1 MLRFAEEIVLLLL
14 DEERGAIVSAFPSR
28 SLNIVLAGAVLMDL
42 ALEDRIDTDLTQL
55 TVVSATPLDDALLDP
70 TLAALAQAAETRPV
84 SSWLTALAERGDTIR
99 DTVLAR
105 LVSRGILEAEGEG
118 LVFLSRFVSRA
129 RRYPS
134 IDGKTTE
141 EVKLRLMRVLFSDEI
156 PDPRDIVLICLADA
170 CGIFETILSKAE
182 RTEVQDRLDVVR
194 RLDLIGQA
202 VTQAI
207 RELEVASAPGPPL
220 QQRRE
225 IPQAPGLP
233 LVGNAVDMF
242 RGLHA
247 FFIKH
252 YRALG
257 PIFRIR
263 AFNRRFTVLVGP
275 EANRFVARD
284 TGHLRNYETWLPLY
298 TSLGITHLIIGMD
311 GPEHIRMRRAHA
323 DYYSRKLIEN
333 RMDEAVRI
341 MRDEM
346 AAWPSDTAIP
356 VLSAFQRIVT
366 TQLGRLIIN
375 TDPREYLDDFTFFFQ
390 TLLKMYFS
398 QQLPRWVSYLPRFRR
413 AHKRMEELT
422 QKILADHAS
431 ENHSTRPHDF
441 IDEILELN
449 RTDPHFMPETNL
461 LLTVLE
467 AFMAGLDTVSG
478 ICSFISYELLKHPD
492 LLARVTAEADAL
504 FTRGTPNLHN
514 LRQLDVTHRVA
525 LETLRRYPLSPL
537 TKRTVANSFEFG
549 DYHVPAGEQV
559 LIGFAVPHLMEE
571 YFPEPHRFDIDRYTP
586 ERAEHRQAGVYAPFG
601 VGAHQCLGR
610 GLAEVL
616 IALNIVTLVH
626 ATTITLDPP
635 DYTLKI
641 SQLPPV
647 RPDRSFKFRVV
658 RRG

>member
-14 DEERGAIVSAFPSR
+14 DEERGAIVSAFPSH

-55 TVVSATPLDDALLDP
+55 TVVSATPLDDELLDP
-70 TLAALAQAAETRPV
+70 TLAVLAQSPETRTV
-84 SSWLTALAERGDTIR
+84 SSWLTDIAERGDTIR

-105 LVSRGILEAEGEG
+105 LVSRGILEAEDEG
-118 LVFLSRFVSRA
+118 LVFLSRFVSRS

-134 IDGKTTE
+134 IDGKATE

-182 RTEVQDRLDVVR
+182 RTEVRERIDVAR

-207 RELEVASAPGPPL
+207 RELEEAAAPAPP

-233 LVGNAVDMF
+233 LVGNAVDMV

-252 YRALG
+252 YRTLG

-284 TGHLRNYETWLPLY
+284 TGHLRTYESWLPLN
-298 TSLGITHLIIGMD
+298 SDLGATHLLVGMD
-311 GPEHIRMRRAHA
+311 GSEHIRMRRMHI
-323 DYYSRKLIEN
+323 DHYSRKLLDN
-333 RMDEAVRI
+333 RTDEAIRI

-346 AAWPSDTAIP
+346 AAWPSDQAIP
-356 VLSAFQRIVT
+356 VQYAFQRIVT
-366 TQLGRLIIN
+366 TQLGQLITS
-375 TDPREYLDDFTFFFQ
+375 TDAREYLDDFIFFFQ
-390 TLLKMYFS
+390 TLLKVHFS
-398 QQLPRWVSYLPRFRR
+398 RHLPRWVTHLPRFRR
-413 AHKRMEELT
+413 AHKQMEELT
-422 QKILADHAS
+422 QKILADHAP
-431 ENHSTRPHDF
+431 EHRHTRPPDF
-441 IDEILELN
+441 IDEVLELN

-467 AFMAGLDTVSG
+467 AFMVGLDTVSSL
-478 ICSFISYELLKHPD
+478 CTFISYELLKQPE
-492 LLARVTAEADAL
+492 LLAGVTDEADAL
-504 FTRGTPNLHN
+504 FQQGTPSLNDV
-514 LRQLDVTHRVA
+514 RQLDVTHRVA
-525 LETLRRYPLSPL
+525 LETLRRYPLSPA
-537 TKRTVANSFEFG
+537 TVRTVANSFEFEG
-549 DYHVPAGEQV
+549 YHVPAGEQV

-586 ERAEHRQAGVYAPFG
+586 ERAEHRRAGVYAPFG

-610 GLAEVL
+610 SLAEVL
-616 IALNIVTLVH
+616 IALNIATLVH